1 MILFSQIFV
10 NQEFDMGLAFLSRPV
25 LLKDV
30 FKHFIKLSSDV
41 YTKVTWCIDKSFRE
55 VSWARDKIIIEYRQ
69 MYLRTKVTALS
80 TAKWYKNSAFFATGE
95 TFKYHLLR
103 KEICFELS

>member
-1 MILFSQIFV
+1 MILFSKIFV
-10 NQEFDMGLAFLSRPV
+10 NQEFDMGFVFLSRPV

-30 FKHFIKLSSDV
+30 FKPFIKLASNV
-41 YTKVTWCIDKSFRE
+41 YTKVSWSIEKSFRE
-55 VSWARDKIIIEYRQ
+55 VSWGMDKIIIEYRQ
-69 MYLRTKVTALS
+69 MYLRTKVPALS

-95 TFKYHLLR
+95 TFKYHLLW